1 MKLFLMPIHSIVM
14 LDRGQKGGK
23 AEGFAALEVLGQL
36 VTWSGDEQSPVSLN
50 CVACSIEESVR
61 L

>member
-1 MKLFLMPIHSIVM
+1 MPIHSIVM